1 MSQINDAILAV
12 VGPGHI
18 NDGLLAYYNANNG
31 GFDFPEMQ
39 EAEREF
45 LSFQGAKI
53 DGRIGINDSWEVLLT
68 SAPYNFTGSVD
79 DMTLEFWETGGVFV
93 PPLGA
98 ELIINGDFA
107 SGANWTNLQN
117 VAIAGGQA
125 DFTSSPND
133 MRQEGI
139 SLVNG
144 KTYRFTISVSGGVFA
159 GLGMSLQL
167 GSNNTVGRIDANGVL
182 VKDITADG
190 TNDRLRFRSTGGN
203 TFVGIID
210 NVSLKEIL

>member
-1 MSQINDAILAV
+1 MSHINDAILAV

-18 NDGLLAYYNANNG
+18 NDQLTAYYNANNG
-31 GFDFPEMQ
+31 VIDFPEMQ

-45 LSFQGAKI
+45 LFFQGAKV
-53 DGRIGINDSWEVLLT
+53 DNRININDAWEVLLT
-68 SAPYNFTGSVD
+68 SAPYNFTGSVY
-79 DMTLEFWETGGVFV
+79 DMTLEFWEAGGVFV

-107 SGANWTNLQN
+107 SGANWVSLQN
-117 VAIAGGQA
+117 VTIAGGQA

-133 MRQEGI
+133 MTQEGI

-144 KTYRFTISVSGGVFA
+144 KTYRFTISVSGGVFS

-182 VKDITADG
+182 SLDITDDG
-190 TNDRLRFRSTGGN
+190 NNNRLRFRSSGGN

-210 NVSLKEIL
+210 HVALKEIL